1 MWSKRIRNGNA
12 EFSGA
17 HVVKIVFIVV
27 MAAILLLGCEKKK
40 DAPPVRP
47 VPVRVVKAELRD
59 APITVSGVGHVA
71 AARTVAVQSQVTGK
85 LESLHF
91 LEGALVR
98 EGQLLARIDRQ
109 PFEARLNEALG
120 ALNRDWAKAGQ
131 AGRDYLRYKDLIRQQ
146 VVSQDEYEQRRTDFE
161 SGWQQVK
168 ADQGALE
175 TARINLEYCT
185 IVSPVTGVTGYQQVK
200 PGNTVSAYQS
210 TLVTINQVQ
219 PVLVRFSVSEGE
231 LALVRRYYGKEVIP
245 ATVRVPKEEQD
256 LKERGQLTAIDNAV
270 DPQTG
275 MIMLQAQFENQSL
288 GLWPGQ
294 FVNVVATLA
303 VDKGRTVIPYDAV
316 MTRQDGSFVFVVTD
330 KSTAELRKIV
340 TGRNVG
346 KKDIVVLEGLSPGE
360 TVITDGVIQ
369 VAPGGPVT
377 IRQEQGQPA
386 GQPAPAPAP
395 DSGSSA
401 GQGASGKPQ

>member
-1 MWSKRIRNGNA
+1 
-12 EFSGA
+12 
-17 HVVKIVFIVV
+17 VVKIVFIVV

-71 AARTVAVQSQVTGK
+71 AARTVAVQPQVTGR

-109 PFEARLNEALG
+109 PFEARLSEALG
-120 ALNRDWAKAGQ
+120 ALNRDWAKAAQ

-146 VVSQDEYEQRRTDFE
+146 VISQDEYEQRRMDFE

-168 ADQGALE
+168 ADQGAVE

-231 LALVRRYYGKEVIP
+231 LALVRRYYGKEAIP

-275 MIMLQAQFENQSL
+275 MIVLQAEFENQSL

-340 TGRNVG
+340 TGRTVG
-346 KKDIVVLEGLSPGE
+346 KRDIVVLEGLSPGE

-377 IRQEQGQPA
+377 IRQEPGQSA
-386 GQPAPAPAP
+386 GQPAPA
-395 DSGSSA
+395 SGSTS
-401 GQGASGKPQ
+401 GQGAPGKP

>member
-1 MWSKRIRNGNA
+1 M
-12 EFSGA
+12 
-17 HVVKIVFIVV
+17 KIVFIVV

-47 VPVRVVKAELRD
+47 VPVRVVKAEQRD
-59 APITVSGVGHVA
+59 APITVSGVGNVV
-71 AARTVAVQSQVTGK
+71 AARTVAVQPQVTGK
-85 LESLHF
+85 LQSLHF

-98 EGQLLARIDRQ
+98 EGQLLARLDMQ
-109 PFEARLNEALG
+109 PFEARLSEARG

-168 ADQGALE
+168 ADQGAVE

-185 IVSPVTGVTGYQQVK
+185 ILSPVTGVTGYQQVK

-219 PVLVRFSVSEGE
+219 PVLVRFSVSEAE
-231 LALVRRYYGKEVIP
+231 LALVRRYYGKETIQT
-245 ATVRVPKEEQD
+245 TVRVPKEEQD
-256 LKERGQLTAIDNAV
+256 LKERGTLTAIDNAV

-275 MIMLQAQFENQSL
+275 MIMLQAQFGNQSL

-330 KSTAELRKIV
+330 KSTAELRKVV

-346 KKDIVVLEGLSPGE
+346 KKDVVVLEGLSPGE
-360 TVITDGVIQ
+360 TVIIDGIIQ

-377 IRQEQGQPA
+377 IRQEQSQPE
-386 GQPAPAPAP
+386 PAAAPE
-395 DSGSSA
+395 
-401 GQGASGKPQ
+401 QGASGKPQ

>member
-1 MWSKRIRNGNA
+1 MQKFC
-12 EFSGA
+12 EA

-40 DAPPVRP
+40 DVPALRP

-59 APITVSGVGHVA
+59 APVTVSGVGNVA
-71 AARTVAVQSQVTGK
+71 AARTVAVQPQVTGK
-85 LESLHF
+85 LQSLHF
-91 LEGALVR
+91 QEGTLVR

-109 PFEARLNEALG
+109 PFEARLTEALG

-131 AGRDYLRYKDLIRQQ
+131 AGRDYVRYKDLIRQE
-146 VVSQDEYEQRRTDFE
+146 VISQDEFEQRRTEFE

-168 ADQGALE
+168 ADQGAVE

-219 PVLVRFSVSEGE
+219 PVLVRFSVSEAE
-231 LALVRRYYGKEVIP
+231 LALVRRYYGKETIP
-245 ATVRVPKEEQD
+245 TLVRVPKEEQE
-256 LKERGQLTAIDNAV
+256 LKERGHLTAIDNAV

-275 MIMLQAQFENQSL
+275 MIVLQAQFENQSL
-288 GLWPGQ
+288 ALWPGQ

-303 VDKGRTVIPYDAV
+303 VEKGQTVIPYDAV
-316 MTRQDGSFVFVVTD
+316 MTRQDGSFVFVVTE

-346 KKDIVVLEGLSPGE
+346 KRDIVVLEGLAPGE

-377 IRQEQGQPA
+377 IRQEA
-386 GQPAPAPAP
+386 GQQAPAAA
-395 DSGSSA
+395 SA
-401 GQGASGKPQ
+401 STSGQGASGKPQ

>member
-12 EFSGA
+12 EFFGA

-47 VPVRVVKAELRD
+47 VPVRVVKAEQRD
-59 APITVSGVGHVA
+59 APITVSGVGHVV
-71 AARTVAVQSQVTGK
+71 AARTVAVQPQVTGK

-91 LEGALVR
+91 LEGALAR

-120 ALNRDWAKAGQ
+120 ALNRDWAKAAQ

-146 VVSQDEYEQRRTDFE
+146 VVSQDEYEQRRTEFE

-200 PGNTVSAYQS
+200 PGNTISAYQS

-231 LALVRRYYGKEVIP
+231 LALVRRYYGKEIIP
-245 ATVRVPKEEQD
+245 ATVRIPKDEQD

-275 MIMLQAQFENQSL
+275 MIMLQAQFENLSL

-330 KSTAELRKIV
+330 KSTADLRRIV
-340 TGRNVG
+340 TGRSVG
-346 KKDIVVLEGLSPGE
+346 KKDIVVLEGLNPGE

-377 IRQEQGQPA
+377 IRQEPGQS
-386 GQPAPAPAP
+386 AP
-395 DSGSSA
+395 DPAS

>member
-1 MWSKRIRNGNA
+1 MWAKRIRNGNA
-12 EFSGA
+12 EFCGA

-47 VPVRVVKAELRD
+47 VPVRVVKAEQRD

-71 AARTVAVQSQVTGK
+71 AARTVAVQPQVTGK

-109 PFEARLNEALG
+109 PFEARLSEARG

-168 ADQGALE
+168 ADQGAVE

-231 LALVRRYYGKEVIP
+231 LALVRRYYGKETIP
-245 ATVRVPKEEQD
+245 ASVRVPKDEQD
-256 LKERGQLTAIDNAV
+256 LKERGSLTAIDNAV

-330 KSTAELRKIV
+330 KSTADLRKIV

-377 IRQEQGQPA
+377 IRQEQGQPVA
-386 GQPAPAPAP
+386 VTAPE
-395 DSGSSA
+395 
-401 GQGASGKPQ
+401 QGASGKPQ

>member
-1 MWSKRIRNGNA
+1 MWPKRIRNGNA
-12 EFSGA
+12 EFFGA

-47 VPVRVVKAELRD
+47 VPVRVVKAEQRD
-59 APITVSGVGHVA
+59 APITVSGVGNVV
-71 AARTVAVQSQVTGK
+71 AARTVAVQPQVTGK
-85 LESLHF
+85 LQSLHF

-98 EGQLLARIDRQ
+98 EGQLLARLDMQ
-109 PFEARLNEALG
+109 PFEARLSEARG

-168 ADQGALE
+168 ADQGAVE

-185 IVSPVTGVTGYQQVK
+185 ILSPVTGVTGYQQVK

-219 PVLVRFSVSEGE
+219 PVLVRFSVSEAE
-231 LALVRRYYGKEVIP
+231 LALVRRYYGKETIQT
-245 ATVRVPKEEQD
+245 TVRVPKEEQD
-256 LKERGQLTAIDNAV
+256 LKERGTLTAIDNAV

-275 MIMLQAQFENQSL
+275 MIMLQAQFGNQSL

-330 KSTAELRKIV
+330 KSTAELRKVV

-346 KKDIVVLEGLSPGE
+346 KKDVVVLEGLSPGE
-360 TVITDGVIQ
+360 TVIIDGIIQ

-377 IRQEQGQPA
+377 IRQEQSQPE
-386 GQPAPAPAP
+386 PAAAPE
-395 DSGSSA
+395 
-401 GQGASGKPQ
+401 QGASGKPQ